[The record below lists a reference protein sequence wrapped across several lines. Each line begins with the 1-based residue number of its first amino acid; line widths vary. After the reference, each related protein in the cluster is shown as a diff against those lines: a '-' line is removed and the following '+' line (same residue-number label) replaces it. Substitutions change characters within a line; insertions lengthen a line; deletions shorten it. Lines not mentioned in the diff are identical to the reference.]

1 MMDNSDINTY
11 SKSDN
16 FYIKQIGNYIRQ
28 HRLEQ
33 NRTQSELANSAGL
46 SRSTLVQLENGNRVN
61 LISLVQAL
69 RALKKLHVL
78 SEMEYIPQV
87 SPLKLAAIEQ
97 QQRQRASEKKTATP
111 NRPKSD
117 W

>member
-1 MMDNSDINTY
+1 MMDKSHISTY
-11 SKSDN
+11 SKSDK
-16 FYIKQIGNYIRQ
+16 FYIKQIGNYIRN
-28 HRLEQ
+28 HRLDQ
-33 NRTQSELANSAGL
+33 NRTQRELAESAGL

-78 SEMEYIPQV
+78 NEMEYIPQV

-97 QQRQRASEKKTATP
+97 QQRKRASETKTPEPKKP
-111 NRPKSD
+111 MSD